1 MSSTV
6 GYVVNQTG
14 VPLTFSVG
22 AVSHGDNPTIENSPL
37 VSGEA
42 RVFVAHSNGAGVEG
56 NVLAS
61 GPSGSGAS
69 FTLFYDNPVVGNNS
83 GSVTNV
89 SGPYTGICEAG
100 GGNDNTNKYTL
111 KPR

>member
-42 RVFVAHSNGAGVEG
+42 RVFIAHSNGAGVEG
-56 NVLAS
+56 NVM
-61 GPSGSGAS
+61 GAAAGV
-69 FTLFYDNPVVGNNS
+69 TLDLYYDNPVAGPNS
-83 GSVTNV
+83 GNVTSDNPNY
-89 SGPYTGICEAG
+89 SGTCDVGSG
-100 GGNDNTNKYTL
+100 TNNTNKYTL
-111 KPR
+111 RGKTPV